1 METFPAAWPALFLIA
16 CAGGGVLCLSA
27 GYVFGR
33 RRAVRPQ
40 RRGTSSFG
48 NDAAILKTVVE
59 HAHEGLVLQD
69 VYGRIQWSNP
79 AYTRITGYTADEI
92 RGRRPQE
99 FILPPDK
106 QLPAEEL
113 ESFKFDLEKFS
124 SGFKELIQNR
134 RKNGELFWNQLTF
147 ARIEAETEDD
157 TRMIILCQDVT
168 REVERFAELEETRK
182 RLKFQAEHDELTGLV
197 TRAKI
202 TEFLQERLS
211 AGRADG
217 HQIGLLLLDL
227 DHFKDINDSHGH
239 SAGDAVL
246 RHVAGVLKTVAGDT
260 GLAAR
265 IGGDE
270 FMLAF
275 FQPADREQLENL
287 ASRLLAELAQPVLVE
302 QQRFKIGASAGLVLA
317 DCARV
322 GLEEFINFGDIAL
335 YAAKKSGRGQFAWYT
350 EALGT
355 AHRHRRMSMA
365 RLDHD
370 LENGN
375 LTLLMQPQFDLHAR
389 RITGYE
395 VSAHWLHPSEG
406 LVDPR
411 TLLSNQDDMKR
422 IAQVE
427 RFALVQGLSEMSR
440 LLEASGT
447 PLQLTLNLTAVSLN
461 DPEFEAL
468 LVRLCED
475 TDFPVR
481 NLTIELDPAIVDIEV
496 CARLKTTLESLKS
509 IGCHIALDEFGGLQS
524 GLGQLIDSGAN
535 LLKISPSLVTDLETS
550 IDKRHLVEAIINLAG
565 KFDYQVVALG
575 VERHEQ
581 EKILR
586 QLGCG
591 HIQGALISQWVSPR
605 EAEIHVREFVFEDY

>member
-1 METFPAAWPALFLIA
+1 METSLAEWPALFLIA
-16 CAGGGVLCLSA
+16 CAGVGIVSLSA
-27 GYVFGR
+27 GYVVGR
-33 RRAVRPQ
+33 RRGGRP
-40 RRGTSSFG
+40 RKPETSEFG

-69 VYGRIQWSNP
+69 VYGRIEWSNP
-79 AYTRITGYTADEI
+79 AYTRITGYTAEEI

-106 QLPAEEL
+106 KLPPDEL
-113 ESFKFDLEKFS
+113 ESFKFDLDKFS

-202 TEFLQERLS
+202 TEFLRERLS
-211 AGRADG
+211 AGRTDA
-217 HQIGLLLLDL
+217 HRMGLLLLDL

-239 SAGDAVL
+239 GAGDAVL
-246 RHVAGVLKTVAGDT
+246 RHVAGVLKAVVGDT

-270 FMLAF
+270 FMVAFYQPVEKLQLA
-275 FQPADREQLENL
+275 NL
-287 ASRLLAELAQPVLVE
+287 ASRLLDELAKPVLVE
-302 QQRFKIGASAGLVLA
+302 QQRFKIGASAGVVLA

-335 YAAKKSGRGQFAWYT
+335 YAAKKSGRGRFAWYT

-395 VSAHWLHPSEG
+395 VAAHWLHPSEG

-411 TLLSNQDDMKR
+411 ALLNKQDDVKR

-427 RFALVQGLSEMSR
+427 RFALVQGLCEMSR

-447 PLQLTLNLTAVSLN
+447 SLRLTVDLTAASLN

-468 LVRLCED
+468 LVHLCEEYN
-475 TDFPVR
+475 FPVTS
-481 NLTIELDPAIVDIEV
+481 LTVELDPAIVDFEV
-496 CARLKTTLESLKS
+496 CARLKTTLEKLKA
-509 IGCHIALDEFGGLQS
+509 IGCRIALDKFGNLQS
-524 GLGQLIDSGAN
+524 GLGQLIESGAN

-550 IDKRHLVEAIINLAG
+550 IDKRHLVEAIIALAG

-575 VERHEQ
+575 VERPEQ

-586 QLGCG
+586 QMGCG
-591 HIQGALISQWVSPR
+591 HIQGALISRWVSPR
-605 EAEIHVREFVFEDY
+605 EAEIHVREFVLEDH

>member
-1 METFPAAWPALFLIA
+1 M
-16 CAGGGVLCLSA
+16 GVLFLSA
-27 GYVFGR
+27 GYLLGARRAPR
-33 RRAVRPQ
+33 RRRQ
-40 RRGTSSFG
+40 GSSEFG

-69 VYGRIQWSNP
+69 IYGRIEWSNP
-79 AYTRITGYTADEI
+79 AYTRITGYSADEI

-99 FILPPDK
+99 FILPQNK
-106 QLPAEEL
+106 QLPPDEL
-113 ESFKFDLEKFS
+113 ANFKFDLEKFS

-147 ARIEAETEDD
+147 ARIEAETEDE

-182 RLKFQAEHDELTGLV
+182 RLKYQAEHDELTGLV

-202 TEFLQERLS
+202 TEFLRECLS
-211 AGRADG
+211 AGRPDV
-217 HQIGLLLLDL
+217 HQMGLLLLDL

-246 RHVAGVLKTVAGDT
+246 RHVAGVLKAVVGDT

-270 FMLAF
+270 FMVAF
-275 FQPADREQLENL
+275 FQPVERAQLEHL
-287 ASRLLAELAQPVLVE
+287 ASRLLDELGKPVPTE
-302 QQRFKIGASAGLVLA
+302 HQRFKIGASAGLVLT
-317 DCARV
+317 DCAKV
-322 GLEEFINFGDIAL
+322 GLEEFINCGDLAL
-335 YAAKKSGRGQFAWYT
+335 YAAKKSGRGRYAWYT

-365 RLDHD
+365 QLDQD
-370 LENGN
+370 LETGS

-395 VSAHWLHPSEG
+395 ASAHWLHPSEG

-411 TLLSNQDDMKR
+411 TLLNNQDDAKR

-427 RFALVQGLSEMSR
+427 KFSLKQGLSEMSR

-447 PLQLTLNLTAVSLN
+447 PLRLTVDLTSASL
-461 DPEFEAL
+461 DEPDFETL
-468 LVRLCED
+468 LVHLCED
-475 TDFPVR
+475 TGFPLSD
-481 NLTIELDPAIVDIEV
+481 LTIELDPATVNLKE
-496 CARLKTTLESLKS
+496 CARLKNTLDKLKA
-509 IGCHIALDEFGGLQS
+509 IGCHMALDEFGSLQS
-524 GLGQLIDSGAN
+524 GLGQLIESGAN
-535 LLKISPSLVTDLETS
+535 LLKISPALITDLETS
-550 IDKRHLVEAIINLAG
+550 IDKRHLVEAIVTLAG

-575 VERHEQ
+575 VERSEQ

-591 HIQGALISQWVSPR
+591 HVQGALISRWVSPR
-605 EAEIHVREFVFEDY
+605 EAEIHVREFVFEEH

>member
-217 HQIGLLLLDL
+217 YQIGLLLLDL

-411 TLLSNQDDMKR
+411 TLLNNQDDMKR

-475 TDFPVR
+475 ADFPVR

-496 CARLKTTLESLKS
+496 CARLKATLESLKS

>member
-1 METFPAAWPALFLIA
+1 METLPADWPAILLFV
-16 CAGGGVLCLSA
+16 CAGAGALFFSA
-27 GYVFGR
+27 GYAFGR
-33 RRAVRPQ
+33 QRTARPHAP
-40 RRGTSSFG
+40 GNSEFG
-48 NDAAILKTVVE
+48 NDAAVLKTVVE

-69 VYGRIQWSNP
+69 VYGRIEWSNP
-79 AYTRITGYTADEI
+79 AYTRITGYTAEEI

-99 FILPPDK
+99 FVLPSNK
-106 QLPAEEL
+106 QLPKDEL
-113 ESFKFDLEKFS
+113 ENFKFDLEKFS

-147 ARIEAETEDD
+147 ARVEAESEDD

-182 RLKFQAEHDELTGLV
+182 RLKFQAEHDELTGLA

-211 AGRADG
+211 AGREDAR
-217 HQIGLLLLDL
+217 QIGLVLLDL

-246 RHVAGVLKTVAGDT
+246 RHVASVLRTVMGDQ

-270 FMLAF
+270 FMVALY
-275 FQPADREQLENL
+275 QPVERVLLEKL
-287 ASRLLAELAQPVLVE
+287 TRRLLDELLKPVLIE
-302 QQRFKIGASAGLVLA
+302 QQWHKIGGSVGLVLA
-317 DCARV
+317 DCAKV
-322 GLEEFINFGDIAL
+322 GLEELINCGDIAL
-335 YAAKKSGRGQFAWYT
+335 YAAKKSGRGQFSWYT

-365 RLDHD
+365 QLDHD
-370 LENGN
+370 LEKGN
-375 LTLLMQPQFDLHAR
+375 LTLLMQPQFDLNAR

-411 TLLSNQDDMKR
+411 TLLSNQDDVKR
-422 IAQVE
+422 ISQVE
-427 RFALVQGLSEMSR
+427 RFALEQGLAEMSR

-447 PLQLTLNLTAVSLN
+447 ALRLTVDLTAASLS
-461 DPEFEAL
+461 DPEFGGL
-468 LVRLCED
+468 LVQLCED
-475 TDFPVR
+475 AGFAPSD
-481 NLTIELDPAIVDIEV
+481 LTIELDPEIIRYGE
-496 CARLKTTLESLKS
+496 CALLKDTLAKLKNN
-509 IGCHIALDEFGGLQS
+509 GCRIALDSFGSLQS
-524 GLGQLIDSGAN
+524 GLGQLIESGAN
-535 LLKISPSLVTDLETS
+535 LLKISPSLIADLETS
-550 IDKRHLVEAIINLAG
+550 IDRRHLVEAIVNLAR

-575 VERHEQ
+575 VERPEQ
-581 EKILR
+581 AKILR
-586 QLGCG
+586 DLGCG
-591 HIQGALISQWVSPR
+591 HIQGALISPWVPPR
-605 EAEIHVREFVFEDY
+605 EAEIHVRDFAFEGH

>member
-1 METFPAAWPALFLIA
+1 MVTSPAEWPALFLIA
-16 CAGGGVLCLSA
+16 CAGAGVVTLCA
-27 GYVFGR
+27 GYALGR
-33 RRAVRPQ
+33 RQSVRS
-40 RRGTSSFG
+40 GKTGSSEFG

-59 HAHEGLVLQD
+59 HAHEGLVVQD
-69 VYGRIQWSNP
+69 IYGRIEWSNP
-79 AYTRITGYTADEI
+79 AYTRITGFTADEI

-106 QLPAEEL
+106 ELSPDEL
-113 ESFKFDLEKFS
+113 ENFKFDLDKFS

-147 ARIEAETEDD
+147 ARIETETEDD

-202 TEFLQERLS
+202 TEFLQEHLS

-217 HQIGLLLLDL
+217 QHIGLLLLDL

-246 RHVAGVLKTVAGDT
+246 RHVAGVLKTVVGDL

-270 FMLAF
+270 FMVAF
-275 FQPADREQLENL
+275 FKPVERAQLESL
-287 ASRLLAELAQPVLVE
+287 ASRLLDELVKPVLVAH
-302 QQRFKIGASAGLVLA
+302 QRFKIGASAGLVLA
-317 DCARV
+317 ECSKV
-322 GLEEFINFGDIAL
+322 GLEEFINCGDIAL
-335 YAAKKSGRGQFAWYT
+335 YAAKKSGRGRFSWYT
-350 EALGT
+350 EALG
-355 AHRHRRMSMA
+355 AAYRHRRMNMA

-411 TLLSNQDDMKR
+411 TLLSNQDDVKR

-427 RFALVQGLSEMSR
+427 KYALVQGFSEMGR

-447 PLQLTLNLTAVSLN
+447 PLRLTVDLTAASLN
-461 DPEFEAL
+461 DPEFMAL
-468 LVRLCED
+468 LVHLCED
-475 TDFPVR
+475 TGFPMTG
-481 NLTIELDPAIVDIEV
+481 LTIELDPAIIDFEA
-496 CARLKTTLESLKS
+496 CTSLKNTLENLKAT
-509 IGCHIALDEFGGLQS
+509 GCRIALDKFGSLQS
-524 GLGQLIDSGAN
+524 GLGQLIESGAN

-575 VERHEQ
+575 VERPEQ

-605 EAEIHVREFVFEDY
+605 EAEIHVREFVFESQ

>member
-1 METFPAAWPALFLIA
+1 METFPAEWPAWILIA
-16 CAGGGVLCLSA
+16 CAGAGVLLFSA
-27 GYVFGR
+27 GYAFGK
-33 RRAVRPQ
+33 RRAAGMQKP
-40 RRGTSSFG
+40 GSSDFG

-69 VYGRIQWSNP
+69 VYGRIEWANP
-79 AYTRITGYTADEI
+79 AYTRITGYTAEEI

-99 FILPPDK
+99 FVLPPDK
-106 QLPAEEL
+106 QLPPDEL
-113 ESFKFDLEKFS
+113 ESFKFDLDKFS

-147 ARIEAETEDD
+147 ARVEAETEDD

-211 AGRADG
+211 AGRANG
-217 HQIGLLLLDL
+217 HEIGLLLLDL

-246 RHVAGVLKTVAGDT
+246 RHVAGVLKAVTGDK

-270 FMLAF
+270 FMVAF
-275 FQPADREQLENL
+275 FEPVEREQLKIL
-287 ASRLLAELAQPVLVE
+287 ASQLLDELAKPVLVE
-302 QQRFKIGASAGLVLA
+302 HQKLKIGASAGLVLA
-317 DCARV
+317 DCAKI
-322 GLEEFINFGDIAL
+322 GLEEFINYGDIAL
-335 YAAKKSGRGQFAWYT
+335 YAAKKSGRGRFAWYT
-350 EALGT
+350 ETLGT

-447 PLQLTLNLTAVSLN
+447 PLRLTVDVTAASLN
-461 DPEFEAL
+461 DPEFEAF

-475 TDFPVR
+475 AAFPV
-481 NLTIELDPAIVDIEV
+481 NDLTIELDPAIVDFEV
-496 CARLKTTLESLKS
+496 CSKLKTALEKLKT
-509 IGCHIALDEFGGLQS
+509 IGCRIALDNFGSLQS

-535 LLKISPSLVTDLETS
+535 LLKISPLLVTDLETS
-550 IDKRHLVEAIINLAG
+550 IDKRHLVEAIISLAG

-575 VERHEQ
+575 VERLEQ

-591 HIQGALISQWVSPR
+591 HIQGSLISQWVSPR
-605 EAEIHVREFVFEDY
+605 EAELHVREFIFGDH

>member
-1 METFPAAWPALFLIA
+1 MF
-16 CAGGGVLCLSA
+16 LSA
-27 GYVFGR
+27 GLALGR
-33 RRAVRPQ
+33 RCWGHSPGQ
-40 RRGTSSFG
+40 GTSEFG

-69 VYGRIQWSNP
+69 VYGRIEWSNP
-79 AYTRITGYTADEI
+79 AYTRITGYTAEEI

-99 FILPPDK
+99 FILPPNK
-106 QLPAEEL
+106 QLAPEEL
-113 ESFKFDLEKFS
+113 ENFKFDLDKFS

-211 AGRADG
+211 AGQADAD
-217 HQIGLLLLDL
+217 QIGLLLLDL

-246 RHVAGVLKTVAGDT
+246 RYVADVLKTVIGND

-270 FMLAF
+270 FMVAF
-275 FQPADREQLENL
+275 YRPVERMQLERL
-287 ASRLLAELAQPVLVE
+287 AGRLLDELARPVPIE
-302 QQRFKIGASAGLVLA
+302 HQRYKIGGSAGLVLA

-322 GLEEFINFGDIAL
+322 GLEDLINCGDIAL
-335 YAAKKSGRGQFAWYT
+335 YAAKKSGRGRYCWYT
-350 EALGT
+350 EALGA

-365 RLDHD
+365 QLDQD
-370 LENGN
+370 LENGD
-375 LTLLMQPQFDLHAR
+375 LRLLMQPQFDLHAR

-411 TLLSNQDDMKR
+411 MMLSNQDDAKR
-422 IAQVE
+422 ISKIE
-427 RFALVQGLSEMSR
+427 RFALEMGLAEMSR
-440 LLEASGT
+440 LLEASGM
-447 PLQLTLNLTAVSLN
+447 PLRLSVDLTAASLS
-461 DPEFEAL
+461 DPDFEAL
-468 LVRLCED
+468 LVQLCAD
-475 TDFPVR
+475 AGFALSD
-481 NLTIELDPAIVDIEV
+481 LTIELDPEIVRIEE
-496 CARLKTTLESLKS
+496 CIRLKDTLESLKAS
-509 IGCHIALDEFGGLQS
+509 GCQVALDNFGSLQS
-524 GLGQLIDSGAN
+524 GLGQFIESGAN
-535 LLKISPSLVTDLETS
+535 LLKISPSLITDLETS
-550 IDKRHLVEAIINLAG
+550 IDRRNLVEAVVNLAG

-575 VERHEQ
+575 VERSEQ

-586 QLGCG
+586 DLGCG
-591 HIQGALISQWVSPR
+591 HIQGPVVSQWKTPR
-605 EAEIHVREFVFEDY
+605 EAEIHVREFVFEDH